1 MQNLFNPD
9 DVHEIINRLDKLKVD
24 APRQFGRMYSAQMLA
39 HTGNAMEMAMG
50 NINPARVFIGRILGP
65 LFKGKYT
72 DEKPFTPGSPTSVE
86 IMVTDTRDFET
97 EKKRL
102 RELILKFSE
111 GKHAVVTK
119 KPHPFFGPLTA
130 EEWSRGMFKHL
141 DHHFRQFNG

>member
-1 MQNLFNPD
+1 MQNLFNSAD
-9 DVHEIINRLDKLKVD
+9 TQEILQRLEKLKVD
-24 APRQFGRMYSAQMLA
+24 SPRQFGRMNSAQMLA
-39 HTGNAMEMAMG
+39 HAGNAMEMAMG
-50 NINPARVFIGRILGP
+50 QINPARVFIGRILGP

-102 RELILKFSE
+102 GALIRKFSE
-111 GKHAVVTK
+111 GQHGIVTK
-119 KPHPFFGPLTA
+119 KPHPFFGPLTP
-130 EEWSRGMFKHL
+130 EEWGRGMFKHL